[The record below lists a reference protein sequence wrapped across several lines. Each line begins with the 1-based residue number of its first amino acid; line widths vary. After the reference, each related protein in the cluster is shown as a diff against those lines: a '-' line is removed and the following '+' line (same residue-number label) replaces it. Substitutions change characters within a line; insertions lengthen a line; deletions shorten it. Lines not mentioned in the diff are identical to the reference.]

1 MWQIESV
8 KVNRKKENNEYDV
21 IGGRRGDGHCALKLQ
36 NDKLKPLE
44 KG

>member
-8 KVNRKKENNEYDV
+8 KVNRKKEKKNECDV

-36 NDKLKPLE
+36 NDELKP
-44 KG
+44 